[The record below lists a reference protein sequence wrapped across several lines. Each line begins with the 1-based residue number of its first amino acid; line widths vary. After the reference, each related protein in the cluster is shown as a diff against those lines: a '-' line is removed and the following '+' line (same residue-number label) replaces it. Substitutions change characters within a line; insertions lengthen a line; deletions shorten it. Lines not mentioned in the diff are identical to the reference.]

1 MNDFW
6 IHLCICISNFEL
18 HVSEKWK
25 KMHCKRVR
33 FLHDLFEFVFFWI
46 HFTLFRNYFPLI
58 SEHCELIILVKLGTL
73 LVYVGKY
80 HNDSSP
86 NMKWAW
92 ALAVLSTSSITLTF
106 PRWPRRTR
114 VSAGTVINALVSAP
128 FLFKYFWPQI
138 DANDSLSRDSRLK
151 KAETSYHWPRFLLLS
166 FMITKVHKKC
176 ASDHT

>member
-6 IHLCICISNFEL
+6 NYLCVCISNFEL
-18 HVSEKWK
+18 HVYEKWK
-25 KMHCKRVR
+25 KCIVKEQ
-33 FLHDLFEFVFFWI
+33 DFFTICLNSCFFRI

-114 VSAGTVINALVSAP
+114 VSAGMVINALVSAQ
-128 FLFKYFWPQI
+128 FLLKYFWSQI

-151 KAETSYHWPRFLLLS
+151 KAETSHHWPRFLPLS
-166 FMITKVHKKC
+166 FMI
-176 ASDHT
+176 